1 MNNAEVFQ
9 DLNTN
14 SLGQIEGGGGGEERV
29 ILFEKNILETKN
41 YAVTHRTAEVN
52 NN

>member
-14 SLGQIEGGGGGEERV
+14 SLGQIEGGGERV